1 MILKTVFAATVCSV
15 LLASG
20 GPLRAEEYRPG
31 EYLNLDL
38 SRALFSPKPLGPPAE
53 FAPVRLQAMTDRGS
67 EAARASA
74 EPEAAPKT
82 VTPKTAAPRTATPEI
97 ANHETAKPRTQIA
110 HRVAGER
117 ARIEPKAR
125 AKIATRTTRPV
136 QRSAAASLAPKARP
150 ALASRKT
157 GMAHI
162 AAVKPRSAARTRVAR
177 SRGNPLDAQALD
189 TRIQVWPCRSGG
201 ICDWKR

>member
-1 MILKTVFAATVCSV
+1 MILKTLCAATVCSV

-20 GPLRAEEYRPG
+20 GPSRAEEYRPG
-31 EYLNLDL
+31 EYLGLDL

-82 VTPKTAAPRTATPEI
+82 AAPATATPRTATP
-97 ANHETAKPRTQIA
+97 ETAKPRTQIV

-201 ICDWKR
+201 ICNWKH

>member
-82 VTPKTAAPRTATPEI
+82 VTPKTATPKTAAP
-97 ANHETAKPRTQIA
+97 ETAKPRTQIA

-201 ICDWKR
+201 ICNWKH

>member
-82 VTPKTAAPRTATPEI
+82 VTPKTAAPRTATPE
-97 ANHETAKPRTQIA
+97 TAKPRTQIA

-157 GMAHI
+157 GMAHV
-162 AAVKPRSAARTRVAR
+162 AAVKPRSAARTFVAR

-201 ICDWKR
+201 ICNWKR

>member
-82 VTPKTAAPRTATPEI
+82 VTPKTAAPRTATP
-97 ANHETAKPRTQIA
+97 ETAKPRTQIA

-201 ICDWKR
+201 ICNWKH